1 MTIRNLNSSNLTG
14 ETATSF
20 SNLKAMQSLDLSYND
35 LTGPLPEFLSELP
48 NLNTINVSGNNLTG
62 SVPEALLQKFRDGK
76 LALRFQ
82 SSGNFNKK
90 SDVYS
95 FGIILFELIAGRIA
109 IVRGLVKNNHI
120 LDWVNP
126 LIERGDVQNIIDPRL
141 EGEFDSTSTWKAIE
155 IAMSCIPSY
164 AIQRLDMSYVL
175 AEPKE
180 CLALEMA
187 HERTQRMATEGNL
200 TTSSIP
206 YKMTH
211 LKYESDIVPQSR

>member
-1 MTIRNLNSSNLTG
+1 MLMWNSTHLSDPLQV
-14 ETATSF
+14 
-20 SNLKAMQSLDLSYND
+20 KA
-35 LTGPLPEFLSELP
+35 
-48 NLNTINVSGNNLTG
+48 
-62 SVPEALLQKFRDGK
+62 LQ
-76 LALRFQ
+76 LAKPHIKIFQ

-164 AIQRLDMSYVL
+164 AIQRLDMSYAWTWTMPRAIDYTKGAPIAIKGL
-175 AEPKE
+175 CPK
-180 CLALEMA
+180 
-187 HERTQRMATEGNL
+187 G
-200 TTSSIP
+200 
-206 YKMTH
+206 
-211 LKYESDIVPQSR
+211 

>member
-1 MTIRNLNSSNLTG
+1 MGSRKLDKTRFGVTLL
-14 ETATSF
+14 EQEAWRAMERFFYKTA
-20 SNLKAMQSLDLSYND
+20 
-35 LTGPLPEFLSELP
+35 
-48 NLNTINVSGNNLTG
+48 
-62 SVPEALLQKFRDGK
+62 RDWDDMVLVYRG
-76 LALRFQ
+76 FQ